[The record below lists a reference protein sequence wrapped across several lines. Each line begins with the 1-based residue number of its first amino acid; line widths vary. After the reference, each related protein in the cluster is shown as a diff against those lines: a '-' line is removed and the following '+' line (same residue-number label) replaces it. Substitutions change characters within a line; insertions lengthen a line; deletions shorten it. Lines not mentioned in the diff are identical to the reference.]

1 MGAFEYTA
9 VDASGRERKGV
20 LEGDTARAVRQM
32 LRDQA
37 LLPVTV
43 SEVVQTETRRGKS
56 QFTIRR
62 GISAGELALLT
73 RDRKSVV

>member
-62 GISAGELALLT
+62 GI
-73 RDRKSVV
+73 